1 MALERRMQRSR
12 RLVVGAILAL
22 GLASFGT
29 TVDAASAT
37 SDVAL
42 AGSQGT
48 VATAHLVGPH
58 AGESRL
64 LVSLVLAP
72 RGGSA
77 MDRFIARLQ
86 DPASPLYHQWLV
98 TGQFN
103 RRFAPPPDVTGA
115 ARSFLAGAG
124 LHLEAAPS
132 PFVVRASGTT
142 AQVERAFNTGID
154 DYRTT
159 SGRLFYTNAQP
170 ARIPS
175 SLAGRVIGVSG
186 LTNTVRMHPQYKLA
200 ATAPTPDG
208 SKVPQYGGG
217 PGGSGLTPSQIEG
230 IYSAAAV
237 HAAPNG
243 RGEGTTL
250 AVFELS
256 GYTHTDVRAYQLQFL
271 GTRTSVPVTDV
282 NVDGG
287 PIGPDCP
294 TGDGCGPFDGGSCS
308 NGCNSADYSGDVEVE
323 ADIEVQIALAP
334 AADQLLVYN
343 APNDITGATSVDE
356 LFRIAND
363 NVADVM
369 SSSWGLCEPDDTLG
383 VAEAEYVALAQ
394 MAAQGQSVF
403 GASGDSGAYDCLGDP
418 AHKGLEVDD
427 PPSQPYMTAV
437 GGSSLG
443 TFDPGS
449 SDHPAY
455 PQGYETVWNPL
466 DKCQGTAKHPVGDG
480 CETTGA
486 SGGGVSRFW
495 PRPNYQNGP
504 GVLSGFSQRGPY
516 CSETTNGHRCREIP
530 DVSANADQY
539 TPYAEFC
546 TGDRTTSGAGASS
559 CASYLPGDTVA
570 GWFGIGGTSLS
581 SPVWSA
587 IVDLSVSY
595 HGQRFGEANVGLY
608 RLLRSPQAYA
618 ADFHDITGRHQTEN
632 NNGFYPTTR
641 AFDMATGIGTPN
653 VSAIA
658 MANP

>member
-1 MALERRMQRSR
+1 MALERRMRLTR
-12 RLVVGAILAL
+12 RLVLGAMLAL
-22 GLASFGT
+22 GIASVGMT
-29 TVDAASAT
+29 ADAAAPA

-48 VATAHLVGPH
+48 PAGAHLVGPH
-58 AGESRL
+58 ASAGRL

-72 RGGSA
+72 RGGAA

-86 DPASPLYHQWLV
+86 DPSSPLYHQWLL

-103 RRFAPPPDVTGA
+103 RRFAPSSEVAGA
-115 ARSFLAGAG
+115 ARTFLAQAG
-124 LHLEAAPS
+124 LHLEATPS
-132 PFVVRASGTT
+132 PFVLRASGTT
-142 AQVERAFNTGID
+142 EQVERAFGTGID
-154 DYRTT
+154 DYRAA
-159 SGRLFYTNAQP
+159 SGKLFYTNAQP
-170 ARIPS
+170 ARIPQ
-175 SLAGRVIGVSG
+175 SLVGRVIGVSG

-200 ATAPTPDG
+200 ATAPTSDG
-208 SKVPQYGGG
+208 SKAPKYGGG

-256 GYTHTDVRAYQLQFL
+256 GYTPADIDAYQSQFF
-271 GTRTSVPVTDV
+271 GAAPQVPVTTV

-287 PIGPDCP
+287 PITPDCP
-294 TGDGCGPFDGGSCS
+294 TGDGCGPFDGGTCS
-308 NGCNSADYSGDVEVE
+308 NGCNSADYSGDVEDE
-323 ADIEVQIALAP
+323 ADIEVQIAVAP
-334 AADQLLVYN
+334 AAASLLVYN

-356 LFRIAND
+356 LFKIAND
-363 NVADVM
+363 NLADVV

-403 GASGDSGAYDCLGDP
+403 GSSGDNGAYDCLGDP
-418 AHKGLEVDD
+418 GHKGLEVDD

-449 SDHPAY
+449 TADPVY
-455 PQGYETVWNPL
+455 PQGHETVWNPL
-466 DKCQGTAKHPVGDG
+466 NKCQGTAKHPVGDG
-480 CETTGA
+480 CETVGA

-495 PRPNYQNGP
+495 PRPSYQNGP
-504 GVLSGFSQRGPY
+504 GVVSSFNQKGPY
-516 CSETTNGHRCREIP
+516 CSQAKKGQRCREIP

-539 TPYAEFC
+539 TPYAEYC
-546 TGDRTTSGAGASS
+546 TGDRTTTGAGSSS
-559 CASYLPGDTVA
+559 CASYLPDDTVA

-587 IVDLSVSY
+587 IVDLSIGY
-595 HGQRFGEANVGLY
+595 HGRRFGEANVGLY

-632 NNGFYPTTR
+632 NNGYYPTSR
-641 AFDMATGIGTPN
+641 AYDMATGMGTPN
-653 VSAIA
+653 VSAFA
-658 MANP
+658 MATP